1 MMRGHEEIML
11 QRESK
16 ICVECGSEIVET
28 VESLLYECERC
39 MNKGDE

>member
-1 MMRGHEEIML
+1 MRDQKDIAL
-11 QRESK
+11 QRDTK

-39 MNKGDE
+39 MNNGDE